1 MIHVQFDCKIFT
13 PFVISKFC
21 YIIVMIITIQ
31 AVGGAP
37 LVPQPEAD
45 RPGGG
50 ERGGG
55 SQGDRCIQPPEAKDP
70 NIKPINTSA

>member
-1 MIHVQFDCKIFT
+1 
-13 PFVISKFC
+13 
-21 YIIVMIITIQ
+21 MIITVQ